1 MWTVQ
6 FCQNVSH
13 RFVSDSLFT
22 DQGPSEST
30 STIVIILFT
39 WPLLQHTRHPLSKH
53 RIDSEDRNI
62 NKNQPENN
70 WKNTRKLSQKMVIKE
85 IRGWFSGGKSLE
97 SDDWRAIWGQTE
109 TWFIG
114 NVLESMSM
122 TLTKIPIHR
131 DTNLTLPFFI
141 NRQGFQ
147 GGTGTQ
153 NLWHKIYHVCCLT
166 CMAWNKTEQRRSG
179 LNTHTSL

>member
-62 NKNQPENN
+62 NKNQQENN

-85 IRGWFSGGKSLE
+85 IRGWFWRERALRVMIGGQFGVRQKPGSMRTSWIYE
-97 SDDWRAIWGQTE
+97 HDPNKDSHSWGYEPNPAIFYRQARIPRWNWDTKP
-109 TWFIG
+109 
-114 NVLESMSM
+114 
-122 TLTKIPIHR
+122 LT
-131 DTNLTLPFFI
+131 
-141 NRQGFQ
+141 
-147 GGTGTQ
+147 
-153 NLWHKIYHVCCLT
+153 
-166 CMAWNKTEQRRSG
+166 
-179 LNTHTSL
+179 